1 MLVMPSAV
9 LEVPN
14 ATVLDACAIG
24 SAACAELDNVGPNTI
39 ATLSWKIS
47 FLKTLMASSFLPCSS
62 SITSAILLPLMP
74 PAALISSAA
83 SWKPLRMATP
93 YWAAP
98 PDSASATPILMSCA
112 ADAAP
117 VAIAA
122 PAATAVNSS
131 CLIIF
136 FMRTCSLF
144 VRRDCVNAIRLEDAL
159 AQHRRSPACALH
171 RVRPRACPRFAPCR
185 RKRLALAKQRKT
197 YRASDAGSGTRASGV
212 RRSVKRRRHGYSA
225 LVRRAGVTGARSQSR
240 DFTGKRT
247 TVR

>member
-1 MLVMPSAV
+1 MPSAV
-9 LEVPN
+9 LEVPK
-14 ATVLDACAIG
+14 ATVLAACAIG
-24 SAACAELDNVGPNTI
+24 SAAWAELDRVGPNTI

-83 SWKPLRMATP
+83 SWKPLRMAEP

-98 PDSASATPILMSCA
+98 PDSASATPILMSWA
-112 ADAAP
+112 ANVDP

-122 PAATAVNSS
+122 PAATAVTSS
-131 CLIIF
+131 RLIVF
-136 FMRTCSLF
+136 CMRTCSFLSVAIGDCDF
-144 VRRDCVNAIRLEDAL
+144 WSRRCAGPTPSLPRMRPASRPATRLPGLRAIGNVGGTAGDLPCERCRIGHA
-159 AQHRRSPACALH
+159 HTRSASECEAKAPWVQRSCA
-171 RVRPRACPRFAPCR
+171 
-185 RKRLALAKQRKT
+185 
-197 YRASDAGSGTRASGV
+197 TRQG
-212 RRSVKRRRHGYSA
+212 G
-225 LVRRAGVTGARSQSR
+225 GARSQSR